1 MDREKKLNI
10 VLVEPQIPQN
20 TGNIAR
26 TCAATGARLHL
37 VGPMGFQIDDKK
49 LKRAGLDYWHLLD
62 ITYYD
67 SLEDFFKKNQGQ
79 FYYFTTKGQNRYS
92 DIAYPEDAY
101 IVFGREDAGLPEEL
115 LFQHPDRCVR
125 LPMIPGARSLNLSN
139 TVAIAVYEV
148 LRKWDF
154 EALKTQGE
162 LTRFSWENA
171 SFPEGDE
178 ALEITGAGWEKPGKS
193 RGNLPENT

>member
-115 LFQHPDRCVR
+115 LFQHPGRCGR

-139 TVAIAVYEV
+139 TVAIAGYEV
-148 LRKWDF
+148 LRQWDF

>member
-1 MDREKKLNI
+1 M
-10 VLVEPQIPQN
+10 
-20 TGNIAR
+20 
-26 TCAATGARLHL
+26 
-37 VGPMGFQIDDKK
+37 
-49 LKRAGLDYWHLLD
+49 
-62 ITYYD
+62 
-67 SLEDFFKKNQGQ
+67 
-79 FYYFTTKGQNRYS
+79 
-92 DIAYPEDAY
+92 
-101 IVFGREDAGLPEEL
+101 
-115 LFQHPDRCVR
+115 FQHPDRCVR

-148 LRKWDF
+148 LRQWDF

-178 ALEITGAGWEKPGKS
+178 ALEITGEGWEKPGKS

>member
-1 MDREKKLNI
+1 MEREKKLNI

-115 LFQHPDRCVR
+115 LFQHLDRCVR

-148 LRKWDF
+148 LRQWDF

-193 RGNLPENT
+193 RGNLPEST